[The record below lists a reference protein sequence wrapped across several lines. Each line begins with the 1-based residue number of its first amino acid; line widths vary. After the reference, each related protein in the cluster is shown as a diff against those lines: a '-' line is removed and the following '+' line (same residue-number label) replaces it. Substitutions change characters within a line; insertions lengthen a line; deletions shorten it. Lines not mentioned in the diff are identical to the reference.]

1 MDRWDG
7 FGYVVVA
14 SIVLPFLPFL
24 ISLVGRDL
32 RYKGAALGFGFAA
45 LFLVEYE
52 MLRLACWIVGWLFAV
67 LAVHA
72 RKQMQGD
79 RPAGSGL

>member
-7 FGYVVVA
+7 FGYVVAA
-14 SIVLPFLPFL
+14 SIVVPFLPFL
-24 ISLVGRDL
+24 VSLLGRDL
-32 RYKGAALGFGFAA
+32 RYKGAALGSGFAA

-52 MLRLACWIVGWLFAV
+52 MLRLACWIAGWVFAL

-72 RKQMQGD
+72 RKQVQGD
-79 RPAGSGL
+79 GSVRSGR